1 MRALSDDCF
10 KSEKSFPAKLILQRF
25 ELTAGGRAARIDL
38 RTAPSIELCGD
49 TTATEDDFGKQ
60 PELVAFYDVVVFSVS
75 LEARLVLPI
84 ICCAYWLLLSRLLL
98 ICE

>member
-1 MRALSDDCF
+1 MRALPDDCF
-10 KSEKSFPAKLILQRF
+10 KSEKSFPAKLMLQRF

-38 RTAPSIELCGD
+38 RTAPSMELCGE
-49 TTATEDDFGKQ
+49 TTATEDDLGRQ
-60 PELVAFYDVVVFSVS
+60 PELVAFYDVAVYSVN

-84 ICCAYWLLLSRLLL
+84 VYCACWLLLSRLLL